1 MPSARKG
8 WPSHESG
15 NFPIT
20 GLGHTAQGADMKWR
34 GAERRPYGCSMWRP
48 IQVWK
53 VREELLQNGV
63 FFSTDTM
70 TTYHGFGDVNR
81 NHCQLTRG
89 CKLKWWLTLACFV
102 AMFSIVASGQ
112 NSPVTPHIDVTSPVP
127 PLLRFNGVLRD
138 VERKPRKGVAGV
150 IFSIYSDSTG
160 GAPLWQETQNVQLDS
175 QGRFSILLGAS
186 KTDGIPVELFVAG
199 EPRWLG
205 VQAIFPGESEQPRVL
220 LVSVPYAM
228 KAADADT

>member
-112 NSPVTPHIDVTSPVP
+112 NSPVTPHIDVTSSAATPAVQWST
-127 PLLRFNGVLRD
+127 
-138 VERKPRKGVAGV
+138 ERR
-150 IFSIYSDSTG
+150 
-160 GAPLWQETQNVQLDS
+160 
-175 QGRFSILLGAS
+175 
-186 KTDGIPVELFVAG
+186 
-199 EPRWLG
+199 
-205 VQAIFPGESEQPRVL
+205 
-220 LVSVPYAM
+220 
-228 KAADADT
+228 